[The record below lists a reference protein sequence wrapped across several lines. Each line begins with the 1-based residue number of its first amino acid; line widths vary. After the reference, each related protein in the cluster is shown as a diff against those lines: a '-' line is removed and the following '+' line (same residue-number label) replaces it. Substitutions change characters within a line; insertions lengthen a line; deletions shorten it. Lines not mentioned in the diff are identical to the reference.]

1 MSDKETRRRAV
12 LRDSSIECPHY
23 VAIAGTRRCRSYL
36 DGGGCAREDTF
47 LCTEWLRKNPP
58 QRATKQ
64 STPMAS
70 PPQVPA
76 ASTDLFGQVVR
87 VQPSSTSGESKRS
100 RTSAIPLPAQTA
112 PSLARP
118 ITEDQIR
125 ALEALGI
132 ELCVRADAIGELWL
146 VPAYTGAERNEMT
159 FRDAATIAAMC
170 AVFPGAEVTQF
181 HRAPTRSE
189 ST

>member
-1 MSDKETRRRAV
+1 M

-36 DGGGCAREDTF
+36 EGGGCAREDTF
-47 LCTEWLRKNPP
+47 LCTEWLRKNPS

-70 PPQVPA
+70 PPQAPP

-87 VQPSSTSGESKRS
+87 VQPSGTPAESKLS
-100 RTSAIPLPAQTA
+100 RTSAIPLPAPTA

-118 ITEDQIR
+118 ITEDQIK

-132 ELCVRADAIGELWL
+132 ELCVRTDAVVELWL
-146 VPAYTGAERNEMT
+146 VPAQTGAPRNEMT
-159 FRDAATIAAMC
+159 FRDAAAVAAMC

-181 HRAPTRSE
+181 RRVPTRSE

>member
-1 MSDKETRRRAV
+1 M

-47 LCTEWLRKNPP
+47 LCTEWLRKNPS

-64 STPMAS
+64 STPTPSA
-70 PPQVPA
+70 PQAPA
-76 ASTDLFGQVVR
+76 ASTDLFGQVVS
-87 VQPSSTSGESKRS
+87 VQPSGTPAESKRA
-100 RTSAIPLPAQTA
+100 RTSGIPLPAQTA

-118 ITEDQIR
+118 ITEDQIK
-125 ALEALGI
+125 ALEELRI
-132 ELCVRADAIGELWL
+132 ELCVRTDAVGELWL
-146 VPAYTGAERNEMT
+146 VASYTGVERNEMT
-159 FRDAATIAAMC
+159 FRDAATVAAMC

-181 HRAPTRSE
+181 HRAPTRNE